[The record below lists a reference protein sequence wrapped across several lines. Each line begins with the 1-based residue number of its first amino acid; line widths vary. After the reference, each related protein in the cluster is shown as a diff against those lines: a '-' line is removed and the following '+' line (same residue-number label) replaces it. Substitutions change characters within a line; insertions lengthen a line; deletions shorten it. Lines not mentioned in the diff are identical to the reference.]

1 MNREKIYAAL
11 YQVLQSAYPWVTSNR
26 VLAHWSDMAPTQQPA
41 MFMTQA
47 GETAIVETRQPTVYQ
62 LNVRVYIY
70 VRSQTQDGDVPAQ
83 LLNQVLD
90 AVTDVMR
97 PSRAAEVF
105 TLGGLVHY
113 ARIEGAIET
122 DEGLLGEQAVA
133 IIPIIL
139 LTVD

>member
-1 MNREKIYAAL
+1 MNREKIYSAL
-11 YQVLQSAYPWVTSNR
+11 YTLLQSAYPWVTSSR
-26 VLAHWSDMAPTQQPA
+26 VLLHWSDVAPIQQPA
-41 MFMTQA
+41 VFMTQT
-47 GETAIVETRQPTVYQ
+47 GETAVIETRRPTVYL

-70 VRSQTQDGDVPAQ
+70 IRSQTQDGENPAQ

-90 AVTDVMR
+90 AVTDAMR
-97 PSRAAEVF
+97 PPRSAETL

-122 DEGLLGEQAVA
+122 DEGFLGEQAVA
-133 IIPIIL
+133 IVPIIM